1 MDSHWELVI
10 NIMRTFWPNDRT
22 LLSRNPSAAA
32 SVSVSISVS
41 ISTRLISHE
50 CPVFPR
56 HHPLFTFPVAIIETL
71 LVCRLPVTGYIE
83 LGHFLRLDFLHVP
96 HSKLCGDGPKLGK
109 KTDELAWI
117 YRHRF
122 MAGFLDFVAFCN
134 WISCGAH
141 IEILMNR

>member
-1 MDSHWELVI
+1 
-10 NIMRTFWPNDRT
+10 MRTFWPNDRT

-109 KTDELAWI
+109 KRLTSLREFIGTDSWLAFWI
-117 YRHRF
+117 LWH
-122 MAGFLDFVAFCN
+122 FV
-134 WISCGAH
+134 
-141 IEILMNR
+141 IEFHVGLILKF